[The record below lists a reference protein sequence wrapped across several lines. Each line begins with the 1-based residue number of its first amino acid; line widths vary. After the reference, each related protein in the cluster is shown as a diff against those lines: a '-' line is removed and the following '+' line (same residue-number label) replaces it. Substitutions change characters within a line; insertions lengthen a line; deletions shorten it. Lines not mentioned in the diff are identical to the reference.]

1 MPVVAIISTIVRV
14 YAFLILVRVV
24 LSWASPIGYRQP
36 YYSVIRLLHRLTEP
50 VLAPLR
56 RIVPPIGGTV
66 DVSPVVALLLLELV
80 RSLVV
85 SLLQRIG

>member
-1 MPVVAIISTIVRV
+1 MPIIAIISTLFRA

-24 LSWASPIGYRQP
+24 LSWVSPDPYREP
-36 YYSVIRLLHRLTEP
+36 FHSIVGVLHRLTEP
-50 VLAPLR
+50 VLRPLR
-56 RIVPPIGGTV
+56 RIVPPVGGTV

-85 SLLQRIG
+85 SLLKRIG

>member
-1 MPVVAIISTIVRV
+1 MPIIAIISTLFRV

-24 LSWASPIGYRQP
+24 LSWVNPDAYRQP
-36 YYSVIRLLHRLTEP
+36 YYPVIRLLQRLTEP

-56 RIVPPIGGTV
+56 RIVPPFGGTV

>member
-1 MPVVAIISTIVRV
+1 MPIIAVISTLFRA

-24 LSWASPIGYRQP
+24 LSWVSPAPYRQP
-36 YYSVIRLLHRLTEP
+36 FYSIIRVLHRLTEP

-56 RIVPPIGGTV
+56 RIIPPIGGTV
-66 DVSPVVALLLLELV
+66 DVSPIVALLLLELV